1 MNLSLIL
8 YIKLVWP
15 PRPDQAMKHFEIV
28 RYNHRG
34 LFYNITLVSNF
45 GYRESVKSRSSSCLS
60 STSLGPALDQVAI
73 NIANTNNGS
82 LTGKKPSRC
91 KSFFSVLSFFF
102 VSLCFVLK
110 EPSSLYTPI
119 RGFDFPWKASIQPI
133 RFLQFPAYSR
143 NRQDKLGPR
152 HFLKD
157 GRQTSDWCI
166 AYAYRSWNFWNQTLL
181 DNWFFLS
188 YFFSRTMQHARL

>member
-1 MNLSLIL
+1 MVVSLARNHLDVSLS
-8 YIKLVWP
+8 V
-15 PRPDQAMKHFEIV
+15 
-28 RYNHRG
+28 
-34 LFYNITLVSNF
+34 
-45 GYRESVKSRSSSCLS
+45 
-60 STSLGPALDQVAI
+60 
-73 NIANTNNGS
+73 
-82 LTGKKPSRC
+82 
-91 KSFFSVLSFFF
+91 FFF
-102 VSLCFVLK
+102 FFFLVTLCFILK

-119 RGFDFPWKASIQPI
+119 RGFDFLWKASIQPI

-181 DNWFFLS
+181 DNWFWFFINAGFSFPISFHAQCSMHAYKVLVFISNWLLYTVCPLRMVSVLKRSWTDSSNWYFPRDHQTLKPCFFLF
-188 YFFSRTMQHARL
+188 FFSLEDQ